1 MSRIPIANND
11 LIIEIPANEE
21 NRISA
26 EVKGDFNNPLNLPLN
41 NYSPTNENETV
52 QDMNMLMNNDSYNA
66 ATIPTTPAQNETN
79 FREIFSSSNAK
90 SKEKTPKQI
99 EPNKMTKEEVINEI
113 MRRENP
119 NDDLRLQE
127 LTDMGKRALNKT
139 LTNLIN
145 PKIDPYLTPKKRMT
159 FK

>member
-1 MSRIPIANND
+1 
-11 LIIEIPANEE
+11 
-21 NRISA
+21 
-26 EVKGDFNNPLNLPLN
+26 
-41 NYSPTNENETV
+41 
-52 QDMNMLMNNDSYNA
+52 MLMNNDSYNA
-66 ATIPTTPAQNETN
+66 ATIPTSPAQNETN
-79 FREIFSSSNAK
+79 FREIFSSNAK

-145 PKIDPYLTPKKRMT
+145 PKIDPYLTPKKE
-159 FK
+159 